1 MQYKNHGGSI
11 MLNLKNK
18 LNSLIKFSSHLL
30 LAVSATVFATGMLL
44 TTEVYAMDKPTKG
57 QQQIATL
64 TVNINKA
71 TAEEIA
77 DVLTGVGIKKAITIV
92 KYREQSGSFKVI
104 NDLLL
109 VKGIGSATL
118 EKNRDRIKL

>member
-1 MQYKNHGGSI
+1 

-18 LNSLIKFSSHLL
+18 LNALIMYSSKLL
-30 LAVSATVFATGMLL
+30 FAVMATVFATSMLL
-44 TTEVYAMDKPTKG
+44 TTEAYAADKSSKG

-64 TVNINKA
+64 TVNINQA
-71 TAEEIA
+71 NAEEIA
-77 DVLTGVGIKKAITIV
+77 DVLSGVGIKKATTIV
-92 KYREQSGSFKVI
+92 QYREQSGKFKVI
-104 NDLLL
+104 DDLLS

>member
-1 MQYKNHGGSI
+1 

-18 LNSLIKFSSHLL
+18 LKSLMSFSSKLL
-30 LAVSATVFATGMLL
+30 FAVSATVFATGMLL
-44 TTEVYAMDKPTKG
+44 STEVYAADKSSKG

-71 TAEEIA
+71 SAEEIA
-77 DVLTGVGIKKAITIV
+77 DVLTGVGIKKAMTIV
-92 KYREQSGSFKVI
+92 KYREKSGAFKVI
-104 NDLLL
+104 NDLLS